1 MLSFGGRRIFLARAV
16 VDMRKSFDSLSDLV
30 RGQLDKDP
38 YTGDVFVFVGKNR
51 SRVKMLVWDASGF
64 WVCAKR
70 LEGGMFALP
79 AGAQPPQSRESMP
92 LTAAQVQMLLEGIPP
107 SDQPPR
113 PHYQRP
119 ALNAVR

>member
-30 RGQLDKDP
+30 RGQLGMDP
-38 YTGDVFVFVGKNR
+38 YTGDVFVFVGKSR
-51 SRVKMLVWDASGF
+51 SRVKILVWDTSGF

-79 AGAQPPQSRESMP
+79 AGAQPPNSRESMP
-92 LTAAQVQMLLEGIPP
+92 LTAAQVQMLLEGIAPV
-107 SDQPPR
+107 DRAQPPQ
-113 PHYQRP
+113 YQRP
-119 ALNAVR
+119 VLNTQR

>member
-1 MLSFGGRRIFLARAV
+1 MARAV

-38 YTGDVFVFVGKNR
+38 YTGDVFVFVGRNR
-51 SRVKMLVWDASGF
+51 SRVKILVWDESGF

-79 AGAQPPQSRESMP
+79 AGAQPAQSRESMS

-107 SDQPPR
+107 TGKPEKPQYHR
-113 PHYQRP
+113 TTLNEQR
-119 ALNAVR
+119 

>member
-38 YTGDVFVFVGKNR
+38 YAGDVFVFVGKNR
-51 SRVKMLVWDASGF
+51 SRVKMLVWDSSGF

-79 AGAQPPQSRESMP
+79 AGAQPPQSRESMS

-107 SDQPPR
+107 ADQPQR
-113 PHYQRP
+113 PQYQRP
-119 ALNAVR
+119 ALNAPR